1 MKKYIVL
8 FWCFILGNF
17 VFAQQNDALFSKG
30 IEAFAKK
37 EYKEAASVFSELV
50 ITDSLNATLHYNL
63 GTSYLK
69 MQNTGLS
76 IYHLEKA
83 LKLNPNY
90 EQAKVNLSF
99 AEKLKIGSTKGNLPI
114 PQQQMLYSVF
124 DFLSPNT
131 WAYVALGT
139 MFLGVGFLVF
149 YLFSNNSS
157 LKKMLFGLGIL
168 MLVLSVCGYFISTN
182 QSKYLTTNH
191 YVIFVHKETSLMTEP
206 RSISKIL
213 SKVPEGSKGFI
224 KDETN
229 QWIKIQLQNDTI
241 GWVEKNNIKQY

>member
-1 MKKYIVL
+1 MKNYILL
-8 FWCFILGNF
+8 FWCFIFGHVL
-17 VFAQQNDALFSKG
+17 FAQHNDTLFSKG
-30 IEAFAKK
+30 IKAFENK
-37 EYKEAASVFSELV
+37 EYKEAVNVFSQL
-50 ITDSLNATLHYNL
+50 IKTDSLNATLHYNL

-76 IYHLEKA
+76 IYHLEKS
-83 LKLNPNY
+83 LKLQPNN
-90 EQAKVNLSF
+90 EAARINLNF
-99 AEKLKIGSTKGNLPI
+99 AEKLKVGSTKGNLPI

-139 MFLGVGFLVF
+139 VFLAVVFFVF
-149 YLFSNNSS
+149 YVFSQNSS
-157 LKKMLFGLGIL
+157 LKKILFGSGIF
-168 MLVLSVCGYFISTN
+168 MVVMSVCSYFISKN

-191 YVIFVHKETSLMTEP
+191 YVVFVNKEAKLMTEP

-213 SKVPEGSKGFI
+213 LNVNEGSKGFI
-224 KDETN
+224 KDETD

-241 GWVEKNNIKQY
+241 GWVEKNNIMQY